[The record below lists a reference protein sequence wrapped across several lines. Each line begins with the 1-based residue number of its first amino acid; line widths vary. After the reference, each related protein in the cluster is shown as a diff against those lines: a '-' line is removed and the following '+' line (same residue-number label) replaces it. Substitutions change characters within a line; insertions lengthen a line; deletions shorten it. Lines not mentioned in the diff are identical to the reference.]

1 MPTYDSNATEFM
13 RYILPIIALCLLG
26 SCSDAKKAQYHY
38 KKAVK
43 FGLELVQ
50 DSDTIR
56 IISVDSVP
64 VVVNDTIIW
73 EKVIRT
79 KDTIINFKNIYV
91 PKTKWQTRIEYRY
104 KTKVLKQ
111 EVLKYKYIYKEAK
124 IQKAKTNWLLF
135 FIGFGCGIAL
145 FFILRLLDKLYNPF
159 K

>member
-1 MPTYDSNATEFM
+1 MKK
-13 RYILPIIALCLLG
+13 LLAFLSVLTLL
-26 SCSDAKKAQYHY
+26 SCSSERLAQYHY
-38 KKAVK
+38 KKALK
-43 FGLELVQ
+43 HGLKLVQ

-56 IISVDSVP
+56 IISVDSIP

-104 KTKVLKQ
+104 KTQLVKQ
-111 EVLKYKYIYKEAK
+111 DVLKYKYIYKAEK
-124 IQKAKTNWLLF
+124 KQKAKTSWRLF